1 MSEADFRSGFIAVI
15 GRPNVGKSTLMNTLV
30 GEKVAI
36 VSPKPQTTRQRIMGI
51 LNLDDA
57 QIVLLDTP
65 GIHQSKTKL
74 GVYMNKAVADA
85 MQGIDG
91 LIMMVDATDVRAM
104 DHTIAEE
111 YAQSALPCFLLINKI
126 DLVHPQSLLALIDGF
141 SKLPFRA
148 VLPISAKQGDGI
160 DVLKKELIVILP
172 KGPKYFPD
180 DMMTDQ
186 PERVICAELIREK
199 ALLYLSEEVPHG
211 TGVEILKI
219 DKKND
224 GFTEI
229 HATIYCE
236 KESHKRIIIGKQG
249 QMIRKIGSAARSEI
263 ETLLDTHVHLDLWV
277 KVRPGW
283 RDSASDLKTLGYFN
297 E

>member
-51 LNLDDA
+51 LNLDNA

-160 DVLKKELIVILP
+160 DVLKKELIAILP

-283 RDSASDLKTLGYFN
+283 RDSASDLKTLGYLN